1 MPQNMGRQGNGSNIS
16 KTKVEKIE
24 ELNVKIT
31 ATEFFQMALLA
42 MLVVIVAT
50 IIPSLM
56 IMSVNPK
63 EILSKNS

>member
-1 MPQNMGRQGNGSNIS
+1 MPQNMARPGNGSDIN